1 MALLLQL
8 GWQRYLYQL
17 HKKPLRTKAL
27 TSAMIASISD
37 IVAQRI
43 ISGGY
48 RNWRRTLAMAIYGFL
63 WNGPS
68 AHFWQMFM
76 ESMFQGSTGLLTVL
90 KKVIIDQTSYGPLCN
105 LMFMSYATVVL
116 EGKTLSFLRNKVQ
129 VEYPKVQLNGWK
141 VWPLAALINYAFV
154 PIHLRVL
161 FVNLVALC
169 WAIFLLL
176 RAKAIATSAGSCT
189 ASGPTSVASGVPA
202 PSDENET
209 KKL

>member
-76 ESMFQGSTGLLTVL
+76 QPIAWHVETPAEQPATCSVHE
-90 KKVIIDQTSYGPLCN
+90 LCD
-105 LMFMSYATVVL
+105 
-116 EGKTLSFLRNKVQ
+116 
-129 VEYPKVQLNGWK
+129 
-141 VWPLAALINYAFV
+141 
-154 PIHLRVL
+154 
-161 FVNLVALC
+161 
-169 WAIFLLL
+169 
-176 RAKAIATSAGSCT
+176 
-189 ASGPTSVASGVPA
+189 SGPRGQDALLPT
-202 PSDENET
+202 
-209 KKL
+209 